1 MSVAVGTNSKSIWGQ
16 GGDEGQASVMGPQMW
31 LSGTEEFPPHIHAK
45 PEKHFRNYFWLTV

>member
-31 LSGTEEFPPHIHAK
+31 LSGTEEFPPHIHAMQ
-45 PEKHFRNYFWLTV
+45 EKISGTIFG